1 MTPPP
6 PTGRLASSVAAALL
20 GALTLLGSTM
30 PLPAGAAEAGGSI
43 TLVGQSPWVDSL
55 GVLAI
60 DLRVTGSVDEG
71 LLTFRLHESIGAS
84 GLLGGVQVEGESL
97 PDPVGSPVTFPLADH
112 LGAGGVASLEL
123 DIGPGND
130 LPTNPGS
137 VHPLSILLT
146 TLDGELLDRVHTM
159 VLHLPDGR
167 PPFPLL
173 TALVIE
179 ITGPPPLQSD
189 GANRIDPDTVRS
201 LRSVVNALVDHP
213 LVAADL
219 RMPPA
224 TVVAL
229 AQSGDAAHAR
239 LLDDLIGVIGGGIR
253 LASSPFVTADP
264 EAWRQAERPDIY
276 RDILDH
282 GDLALADELGTTP
295 DRSIVHLPPTGI
307 DETLDL
313 LSHLGSQRF
322 IVGADHLDPRPDDL
336 ATMTQPVRLRG
347 ASGSPF
353 TALVI
358 DPDLSEHLVGPDGP
372 VAAVQHLLADLAVRS
387 WTEPVI
393 PRQTVITISDPSAL
407 DAHLLDVLLGG
418 LEEAPFVD
426 LAPLPV
432 LFSSI
437 ATLDPDT
444 IPLKTLWPEPVASAT
459 AKVRDRGLVEITIEA
474 YQSLV
479 GGRRPEIAH
488 LNDLLEATA
497 AAELDTGQG
506 EPYLRA
512 VYDAVLVVLDA
523 FEAPDD
529 QNVRLTS
536 RRATVPFTVDNG
548 LSVPVHVRMHLES
561 DGRLDFPDGDTLDAT
576 LSPGTNRIS
585 ILVEARTSGDARL
598 QITVRSPDPSELLQL
613 QSSTLLVRSTQLSGV
628 GVFLLAGA
636 LLVLGVWWFRSARN
650 GRPNPSDDYAA
661 PNPGEDP

>member
-1 MTPPP
+1 
-6 PTGRLASSVAAALL
+6 
-20 GALTLLGSTM
+20 M
-30 PLPAGAAEAGGSI
+30 PLPVGAAEAGGSI
-43 TLVGQSPWVDSL
+43 TLVGQSPWVDSRGVIDGL
-55 GVLAI
+55 AVLAV

-71 LLTFRLHESIGAS
+71 LLTFRLHEAIGTS
-84 GLLGGVQVEGESL
+84 GLLGGVHLEGEAL

-123 DIGPGND
+123 DIGPGSE

-146 TLDGELLDRVHTM
+146 TPDGELLDRIHTM

-201 LRSVVNALVDHP
+201 LRSVVDALVDHP
-213 LVAADL
+213 LVATDL
-219 RMPPA
+219 RVPPA

-229 AQSGDAAHAR
+229 AQSGDAVHAR
-239 LLDDLIGVIGGGIR
+239 LLDDLIGAVGGGIR

-307 DETLDL
+307 AETLDL

-336 ATMTQPVRLRG
+336 EALTRPVRLRG

-372 VAAVQHLLADLAVRS
+372 VVAVQHLLADLAVRS
-387 WTEPVI
+387 WTKPIVPRLAVI
-393 PRQTVITISDPSAL
+393 AISDPSAL
-407 DAHLLDVLLGG
+407 DGHLLDVLFGG

-432 LFSSI
+432 VFNSI
-437 ATLDPDT
+437 STLDPDT
-444 IPLKTLWPEPVASAT
+444 IPLEALWPEPVTSAA
-459 AKVRDRGLVEITIEA
+459 AKVRDRGLVEVTIEA
-474 YQSLV
+474 YESLV

-488 LNDLLEATA
+488 LDDLLEATA

-512 VYDAVLVVLDA
+512 VYDAIVEVLDA
-523 FEAPDD
+523 FEAPGD

-536 RRATVPFTVDNG
+536 RRATVPFTIENG
-548 LSVPVHVRMHLES
+548 LSVPVRVRLHLES

-576 LSPGTNRIS
+576 LSPGSNRIP

-598 QITVRSPDPSELLQL
+598 QVTVRSPDPSELLQL

-628 GVFLLAGA
+628 GVLLLAGA
-636 LLVLGVWWFRSARN
+636 LLVLGAWWFRSVRN
-650 GRPNPSDDYAA
+650 GRPAPSDDYAA
-661 PNPGEDP
+661 PDPGEDP

>member
-1 MTPPP
+1 
-6 PTGRLASSVAAALL
+6 
-20 GALTLLGSTM
+20 
-30 PLPAGAAEAGGSI
+30 
-43 TLVGQSPWVDSL
+43 
-55 GVLAI
+55 
-60 DLRVTGSVDEG
+60 
-71 LLTFRLHESIGAS
+71 
-84 GLLGGVQVEGESL
+84 
-97 PDPVGSPVTFPLADH
+97 
-112 LGAGGVASLEL
+112 
-123 DIGPGND
+123 
-130 LPTNPGS
+130 
-137 VHPLSILLT
+137 
-146 TLDGELLDRVHTM
+146 M

-201 LRSVVNALVDHP
+201 LRSVVDALVDHP
-213 LVAADL
+213 LVATDL

-336 ATMTQPVRLRG
+336 AAMTQPVRLRG
-347 ASGSPF
+347 ANGSPF

-387 WTEPVI
+387 WTEPVV

-437 ATLDPDT
+437 ATLDPNT
-444 IPLKTLWPEPVASAT
+444 IPLKTLWPEPVASAA

-488 LNDLLEATA
+488 LDDLLEATA

-548 LSVPVHVRMHLES
+548 LSVPVHVRLHLES

-576 LSPGTNRIS
+576 LNPGSNRIS

-628 GVFLLAGA
+628 GVLLLAGA

-650 GRPNPSDDYAA
+650 SRPDPSDDYAA